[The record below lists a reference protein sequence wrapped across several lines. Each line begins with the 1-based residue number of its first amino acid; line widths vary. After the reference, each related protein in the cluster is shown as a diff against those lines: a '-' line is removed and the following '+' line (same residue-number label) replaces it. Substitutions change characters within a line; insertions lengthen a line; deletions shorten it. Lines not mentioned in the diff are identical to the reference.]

1 MLRGVSEV
9 TTYARSVSDDAEERR
24 IEREEASRSR
34 EERERRAEERQEEKE
49 RFAEERRSAHD
60 KNQAL
65 LQLAMIRALSGIKD
79 FIL

>member
-1 MLRGVSEV
+1 MGFLTAATHGLQEE
-9 TTYARSVSDDAEERR
+9 AEERR

-65 LQLAMIRALSGIKD
+65 LQLAMIMALSTC
-79 FIL
+79 